1 MKGETET
8 TSDRCGGFFG
18 QECSARVPFPDT
30 ECMVYFGLNSASL
43 FTLLCA
49 KVFVVL
55 DSALTQIQKVLMI
68 HMAGSSTSVLH
79 AFSTHPYGRMVMK
92 KKLLNVAYA
101 TLFPSSLKSS
111 KEKVAQSSQT
121 LKVAQS
127 SQTLQLLYREG
138 GCGS

>member
-1 MKGETET
+1 MNRKQQYSNLHRFHPNCRG
-8 TSDRCGGFFG
+8 DNH
-18 QECSARVPFPDT
+18 
-30 ECMVYFGLNSASL
+30 GLNSASL

-55 DSALTQIQKVLMI
+55 DSALTQIQKVLKI

-111 KEKVAQSSQT
+111 T
-121 LKVAQS
+121 FP
-127 SQTLQLLYREG
+127 
-138 GCGS
+138 C